1 MHAMQLASW
10 SVAIVF
16 VWILFFVI
24 IWRHT
29 MRDRPIFANW
39 VDDGKPVDGLGAE
52 PLARKKQ

>member
-1 MHAMQLASW
+1 MQLASW

-16 VWILFFVI
+16 VWIIFFVI